1 MAPKMKILV
10 PPPPPS
16 YFYNKRIY
24 VQIKIIKGTHNA

>member
-10 PPPPPS
+10 PPPPS